1 MYEIALINMPFA
13 DVLTPSL
20 ALTQLKYVAERA
32 YPGKVRARI
41 LYLNNDFAG
50 FLGAEL
56 CHDVALGLKHHTSGF
71 GDWLF
76 RKAAFPEAEDN
87 VEEYFTRYYP
97 RRDTETRRFKD
108 FVSEKRP
115 QIERF
120 LEDLISKYRIHEAN
134 LVGFT
139 SMFSQNVA
147 CFALARA
154 IKRVNPA
161 ITVVMGGANCESPM
175 GKEIIE
181 HVDVVD
187 YVFSGPA
194 LVNFPQFLGLQMA
207 PGGSSTVDLPGV
219 FARTQQQDSPARL
232 LEGTVGIGTPK
243 PKPIL
248 GEELDLNANIPLDY
262 GEFLDH
268 FERDFPDAEPGPAL
282 TFETSRGCWWGEK
295 AHCTFCGLNGAT
307 MNYRAMNPALALE
320 MFRSLFAYSSRCSR
334 LQCVDNILPKSYLT
348 DVLPHLDTPP
358 NMSLFYEVKA
368 DLSEADVRTL
378 AKARVK
384 IIQPGIEAL
393 ATTTLKLMKKGSTAF
408 QNLALLKNCAEYEV
422 KPAWNLLVGFPG
434 EKAATF
440 QKYVADLPNLHH
452 LPPPSGA
459 FPVRFDRFSPYFTKA
474 AEYGLDLHPYE
485 YYFLTYP
492 FPEKAINNLAYYF
505 MDHNFEAVYFNDM
518 LKWLAPMQK
527 AVEKWKSLWRDG
539 DPEHRARLELREEGG
554 ELVVFDSRSGTP
566 LRYRLEANSRK
577 LLARLNSPGALD
589 RLSSDFAPTPGF
601 DLEAEI
607 AGLKRRGLV
616 FEENGRFLSLVL
628 KAGSAGDTVDDVPGF
643 DHRPAVMTAAC
654 GDLHGGNLGGRP

>member
-1 MYEIALINMPFA
+1 MFEIVLINMPFA

-20 ALTQLKYVAERA
+20 ALTQLKYVVEQAFPA
-32 YPGKVRARI
+32 TVRARI

-76 RKAAFPEAEDN
+76 RKAAFPEVEDN
-87 VEEYFTRYYP
+87 IEEYFTRYYP
-97 RRDTETRRFKD
+97 RRDAETRRFKE
-108 FVSEKRP
+108 FVGEKRP
-115 QIERF
+115 QIEQF
-120 LEDLISKYRIHEAN
+120 LEGLISKYRIDEAS

-161 ITVVMGGANCESPM
+161 ITVVIGGANCESPM
-175 GKEIIE
+175 GKEIAE
-181 HVDVVD
+181 HVDAID

-194 LVNFPQFLGLQMA
+194 LINFPQFVGFQMTA
-207 PGGSSTVDLPGV
+207 AGGAGVDLPGGV
-219 FARTQQQDSPARL
+219 LTRSRGAQDPPLKL
-232 LEGTVGIGTPK
+232 LEGTVGIGTPVAA
-243 PKPIL
+243 PVL
-248 GEELDLNANIPLDY
+248 GEELDINANIPLDY

-268 FERDFPDAEPGPAL
+268 FERDFPNSVHGPSL

-307 MNYRAMNPALALE
+307 MSYRAMKPALAIE
-320 MFRSLFAYSSRCSR
+320 MFQSLFAYSSRCSR

-348 DVLPHLDTPP
+348 DVIPHLDTPP
-358 NMSLFYEVKA
+358 NMSVFYEVKA
-368 DLSEADVRTL
+368 DLTESDVRTL
-378 AKARVK
+378 AKARVT

-393 ATTTLKLMKKGSTAF
+393 ATSTLKLMKKGSTAF
-408 QNLALLKNCAEYEV
+408 QNLTLLKNCAEHEV

-434 EKAATF
+434 EKPETF
-440 QKYVADLPNLHH
+440 QKYVADMPNLHH
-452 LPPPSGA
+452 LPPPAGA

-474 AEYGLDLHPYE
+474 AEYGLNLHPYE
-485 YYFLTYP
+485 YYSLTYP
-492 FPEKAINNLAYYF
+492 FPEKSIDNLAYYF
-505 MDHNFEAVYFNDM
+505 MDHNFEADYFRDM

-527 AVEKWKSLWRDG
+527 AVEKWKSVWRDG
-539 DPEHRARLELREEGG
+539 NPELRARLELRREDGG
-554 ELVVFDSRSGTP
+554 VIVFDSRSGMP

-577 LLARLNSPGALD
+577 LLMRLNSPGALD
-589 RLSSDFAPTPGF
+589 HLAADFSAAPGF
-601 DLEAEI
+601 DLGAEI
-607 AGLKRRGLV
+607 AGLKRKGLI

-628 KAGSAGDTVDDVPGF
+628 KAGSAGETGDVDQNA
-643 DHRPAVMTAAC
+643 AVMTAAC
-654 GDLHGGNLGGRP
+654 GGLHGRALGTGH